1 MCNRAAQDF
10 KKFPA
15 GVSATRV
22 VRGDC
27 QIYRADAMHEAMMT
41 VPFPVVHFTVAALLS
56 FTAISKCADLA
67 NENKSPAPLPSAP
80 EQPRANA
87 PTSPVSFRLRLQPF
101 VDARNGTQHMP
112 DAAALA
118 KTEEM
123 LGRRLAS
130 IGIKDVVF
138 TQQPPD
144 RITARSD
151 RLTPEQNAAF
161 RKVVTQ
167 SAVLDFRTVH
177 GDSDTLLP
185 EIESK
190 TAILDPAWIVLP
202 LKEDKAHAG
211 KQRSLIVSR
220 VPDITSDQIA
230 EAYARYDL
238 EGWGLS
244 LTFDKKAGEKFF
256 DLTRKMRAHVD
267 RFAIVLDGQI
277 LSAPTTGVQ
286 GGIAGGS
293 CIITGKFTEQEAR
306 ELASTLMNPLQHPV
320 VIETVVIEDENAK

>member
-1 MCNRAAQDF
+1 M
-10 KKFPA
+10 
-15 GVSATRV
+15 GVN
-22 VRGDC
+22 RGDC
-27 QIYRADAMHEAMMT
+27 QICPANDMHKAMRTA
-41 VPFPVVHFTVAALLS
+41 PFLPIHFAVSALLS
-56 FTAISKCADLA
+56 FATVSKCADLA
-67 NENKSPAPLPSAP
+67 NENKTPAPLPSAP
-80 EQPRANA
+80 EQPRAKA
-87 PTSPVSFRLRLQPF
+87 LTGPVSFRLRLKPF
-101 VDARNGTQHMP
+101 VDARTGEQHLP

-118 KTEEM
+118 KTQEM
-123 LGRRLAS
+123 LGRRLAA
-130 IGIKDVVF
+130 IGIKNVVF
-138 TQQPPD
+138 TQEPPD

-211 KQRSLIVSR
+211 KQRNLIVSR

-256 DLTRKMRAHVD
+256 DITRKMRKNVD

-277 LSAPTTGVQ
+277 LSAPTTRVE
-286 GGIAGGS
+286 GGITGGS
-293 CIITGKFTEQEAR
+293 CIITGKFTEQETR
-306 ELASTLMNPLQHPV
+306 DLVSTLMNPLQHPV